1 MWIRI
6 ISIWYPACGL
16 FLHGIAKRNSIHM
29 RERSRC
35 TRYKERK
42 TSSPAMRQPLVYIL
56 GLLMHVG
63 LNLPGKGPVLDQLHL
78 RNSCQTE
85 PLLALP
91 HCKPWSELLFVSCS
105 PSQSRPEHTAS
116 CTSSKKLSSQLSC
129 NRLGS
134 AWGGRRKRGGK
145 TRLLNC
151 FTAAEMRLG
160 KIAGCMEPKPQAWA

>member
-29 RERSRC
+29 RERSRS

-42 TSSPAMRQPLVYIL
+42 TSSPAMLQPSVYIL
-56 GLLMHVG
+56 GVLMHMGVS
-63 LNLPGKGPVLDQLHL
+63 LPGKGPVLDQLHL
-78 RNSCQTE
+78 CNSCQTE

-91 HCKPWSELLFVSCS
+91 HCKPWSEFLFVSCS

-116 CTSSKKLSSQLSC
+116 CTSSKKLSSQLSF

-134 AWGGRRKRGGK
+134 AWGGRGKRGGK

-151 FTAAEMRLG
+151 FTAAEIRLG
-160 KIAGCMEPKPQAWA
+160 KIAGCMEPKSPARA